1 MAYGGKG
8 RLNGIGRAQVAPMR
22 GRKIVEGKEVVFI
35 FAQAFTGLGIF
46 SSIERDKL
54 IISLESLSLG
64 ISQIHL
70 VDQVFGFALLA
81 FGQGIEYISRFMH
94 PAALLLG
101 GGIVLSERR
110 PKPQRPI
117 AHRHGGG
124 LFQAPG
130 FEVLEHPL
138 PR

>member
-81 FGQGIEYISRFMH
+81 FGALFGFVGVLLAVPLAAVIGVLIRFAVGRYLESPYYMGSGNGD
-94 PAALLLG
+94 G
-101 GGIVLSERR
+101 G
-110 PKPQRPI
+110 
-117 AHRHGGG
+117 
-124 LFQAPG
+124 QA
-130 FEVLEHPL
+130 
-138 PR
+138 